1 MRDFWKF
8 LMENKIWWIT
18 PTVVILLALV
28 ALIAFTDG
36 GAIAPFV
43 YALF

>member
-1 MRDFWKF
+1 MSEFWKF

-18 PTVVILLALV
+18 PIVVILLALF
-28 ALIAFTDG
+28 ALIFLTQG
-36 GAIAPFV
+36 EGIAPFV